1 MVTGIIFPKKEKRE
15 ARLKFEANLFLE
27 INSNQTN
34 VRSQLKQE
42 IELMVNPFS
51 AISIGKRILLKL
63 NENGPF
69 EKLIEQYS
77 FEKRKL
83 KTSSIVDYG
92 LKPLIKLDKT
102 AKDSLFFVWEN
113 TDKNKLMIKDTDEY
127 ELLEEYVKF
136 STDKIRNLFISIKS
150 NLNSDQWNFY
160 SYSTQNGVLN
170 VTFFNGIINLLR
182 LLTEN
187 NMLSDFTGY
196 NKILKDKEFHNFKF
210 KNYKSSQYRKLGQDI
225 FDQYFK

>member
-1 MVTGIIFPKKEKRE
+1 
-15 ARLKFEANLFLE
+15 
-27 INSNQTN
+27 
-34 VRSQLKQE
+34 
-42 IELMVNPFS
+42 MVNPFS

-210 KNYKSSQYRKLGQDI
+210 KNYL
-225 FDQYFK
+225 